1 MLVARA
7 KMAGGISVQRLM
19 VTAALSDERT
29 PSVDFETRR
38 QAWAQACEVR
48 NAIAALGVNMNQI
61 ARQANT
67 DQEIPADFAPATAA
81 VTRAMARV
89 LEAFEAGVRIYA
101 GTDAGSVI
109 RHGRIADEI
118 LALHAA
124 GLPMASAL
132 DAACWSAREWLG
144 AEGLEEGIVSG

>member
-1 MLVARA
+1 MAEDAADGQQSSRPSRSIMRRRRANVPGGRGGRFVVKVSPEEEALLVARA

-89 LEAFEAGVRIYA
+89 LEAFEATFGFE
-101 GTDAGSVI
+101 
-109 RHGRIADEI
+109 GRR
-118 LALHAA
+118 
-124 GLPMASAL
+124 G
-132 DAACWSAREWLG
+132 
-144 AEGLEEGIVSG
+144 